1 MNVIAGPA
9 VTISGST
16 LKIGD
21 ESVATWKD
29 DKSATCT
36 TELSII
42 PVGASEAK
50 AIASGDILSEAGT
63 LKLAVA
69 DEFDNKATTEI
80 NLTAIAVYGLENLL
94 GKQLQVDQEANLL
107 EGSTFAEGL
116 TLQKI
121 EIEQDNILAE
131 IADPKAY
138 TPEYPGSVNLILT
151 IVKPDGSTLVE
162 RADGLVVNPLDY
174 QAPQLEDVN
183 VFETSFPWYKN
194 LNQAAKNYVRPLL
207 EVAYYAS
214 NRCRDPNTES
224 IMLAETDSE
233 TENI

>member
-1 MNVIAGPA
+1 M
-9 VTISGST
+9 TIIVQDNQ
-16 LKIGD
+16 LLFNED
-21 ESVATWKD
+21 VAATWTD
-29 DKSATCT
+29 DYSKVCK
-36 TELSII
+36 TELSLTRE
-42 PVGASEAK
+42 GSTEAK
-50 AIASGDILSEAGT
+50 PVASGDKLSEAGT

-107 EGSTFAEGL
+107 EGITFAEGL

-151 IVKPDGSTLVE
+151 IVKPDGSTHVE
-162 RADGLVVNPLDY
+162 RADGLIVNPLDY

-214 NRCRDPNTES
+214 NRCRDLNTES
-224 IMLAETDSE
+224 IIL
-233 TENI
+233 